1 MNAVEGW
8 FLTLLNLGVLAISVY
23 ALADAVRRPAAAF
36 VAHGKLTKP
45 IWTGILVGAI
55 LVSLV
60 LGFFSFIGAFALVA
74 AIVYLVDVKPALSG
88 TNNW

>member
-8 FLTLLNLGVLAISVY
+8 FLALLNLAVLVTCAI
-23 ALADAVRRPAAAF
+23 ALVDALRRPAAAF

-45 IWTGILVGAI
+45 IWTGILVAAI
-55 LVSLV
+55 LVSL
-60 LGFFSFIGAFALVA
+60 LIGFFSLIGPFAVVA

>member
-1 MNAVEGW
+1 MSTFEGL
-8 FLTLLNLGVLAISVY
+8 FLTVVNLAVIVTCVV
-23 ALADAVRRPAAAF
+23 ALVDAVRRPAAAF

-45 IWTGILVGAI
+45 LWTGILVAAI
-55 LVSLV
+55 LVALA
-60 LGFFSFIGAFALVA
+60 LGFISFIGPFAVVA